1 MEDLTI
7 QPLNLEIVKPVA
19 VHLSYSDEFQPPR
32 HEDGGPKTLLSLEP
46 TYMIE
51 DSPIIPV
58 VSITPTSAEY
68 HYNQEWVRL
77 NYSNLSYP
85 VNFYPSAGVPA
96 FAPNNYLP
104 HYRDESITY
113 EVLNKTHNNDNWK
126 DREQSQSQVESAFK
140 KSACDRERTRMR
152 DMNRAFDLL
161 RTKLPIT
168 KPSGKKYSKIE
179 CLRIAINYIKHLQGT
194 LINGIHDKHTDNYY
208 IDPPHHTN
216 YIPNSSGYKK

>member
-32 HEDGGPKTLLSLEP
+32 HEDGAPKTLLSLEP

-77 NYSNLSYP
+77 NYSSLSYP
-85 VNFYPSAGVPA
+85 VNFYPSTGVPA
-96 FAPNNYLP
+96 FTSNNYLP
-104 HYRDESITY
+104 HYRDEGITY
-113 EVLNKTHNNDNWK
+113 EVLKTQSNDNWK
-126 DREQSQSQVESAFK
+126 DREQSQSQVES
-140 KSACDRERTRMR
+140 
-152 DMNRAFDLL
+152 
-161 RTKLPIT
+161 
-168 KPSGKKYSKIE
+168 GKKFY
-179 CLRIAINYIKHLQGT
+179 
-194 LINGIHDKHTDNYY
+194 
-208 IDPPHHTN
+208 
-216 YIPNSSGYKK
+216 